1 MWGHECKSSW
11 LVAWSLQ
18 KYLER
23 RRATLNE
30 TGRSVSV
37 SGNEETHI
45 RELNSVMFTCNS
57 IIHCSRTINSS
68 TLTNHHLVSHQH
80 FSRAHTHTH
89 THTHTAATSNTET
102 QYFASKTQ
110 KRTSE
115 KRICTLLFNSSVVL
129 YFDQLTYTA
138 ITTTKTNH
146 KE

>member
-1 MWGHECKSSW
+1 VALIIYCASHVWGHECKSSW

-89 THTHTAATSNTET
+89 THTHILLQPRT
-102 QYFASKTQ
+102 Q
-110 KRTSE
+110 RLN
-115 KRICTLLFNSSVVL
+115 TLLQKLKREPAKKESVL
-129 YFDQLTYTA
+129 CCLIHQLFFTLTS
-138 ITTTKTNH
+138 
-146 KE
+146 